1 MEFYG
6 DGVYTVDMKASEFV
20 IDSMRQYVLVRV
32 PRPELKK
39 CKITDANQLL
49 WKNGIF
55 NKSISVGTS
64 LAMEM
69 RTAGYTKLNNYMKS
83 NAQFYKSAKSAAK
96 IVISDLVKGL
106 NSELTNLV
114 VEVEFVD

>member
-1 MEFYG
+1 
-6 DGVYTVDMKASEFV
+6 
-20 IDSMRQYVLVRV
+20 
-32 PRPELKK
+32 
-39 CKITDANQLL
+39 
-49 WKNGIF
+49 
-55 NKSISVGTS
+55 
-64 LAMEM
+64 MEM